1 MKPAIII
8 LWIGMAVVAGM
19 AAGYTSVQVGDRVL
33 VRKATA
39 PGLTTK
45 AAVVRHLGGP
55 DAVVTLD
62 DGRQILT
69 YGNGVVRG
77 GGLLVSYAMAPLLH
91 INRANR
97 RGDTVLFTLAP
108 DGRVTHVRVLAG
120 ADQVNGSIW
129 PFSP

>member
-1 MKPAIII
+1 MKPSVII
-8 LWIGMAVVAGM
+8 LWIGMAVTAEM
-19 AAGYTSVQVGDRVL
+19 AVGCTSVQVGDRAL

-45 AAVVRHLGGP
+45 AAVVRQLGGP

-62 DGRQILT
+62 DGRQLLT

-77 GGLLVSYAMAPLLH
+77 GGLLVSYWMVPWLQ

-97 RGDTVLFTLAP
+97 CGDTVLFTLTP
-108 DGRVTHVRVLAG
+108 DGRVTQVRVLAN
-120 ADQVNGSIW
+120 ADRANGSIW